1 MSYITYTAKRELI
14 SGHSSGTDYTITI
27 YPRVVDRSNKT
38 FKSENVSLSGVTE
51 TIRYRKESYI
61 DVTAI
66 KIDEA
71 DLPQWREFFHSVDA
85 GESFTIEL
93 TSDSPETPL
102 SVTLDSDSFTETR
115 MSTFS
120 TTFQVSFRV
129 KL

>member
-27 YPRVVDRSNKT
+27 YPRTIDRSNKT
-38 FKSENVSLSGVTE
+38 IKSENVSLSGVTE
-51 TIRYRKESYI
+51 TIRYRKDSYI

-66 KIDEA
+66 KIAEA